1 MEAAAFG
8 PLREPASGA
17 PAGRRRS
24 GGFSLIEV
32 IVSLG
37 ILAAVLVAIA
47 SMFVLGQSNVN
58 SGRKLTEA
66 TSVAQHIME
75 DINKLS
81 YNGLKI
87 FFVGT
92 PNLTTLTIYTADTRV
107 AGSYA
112 QTQYKPLIDDR
123 LYKAYALIDLQP
135 IGGNVKPAVW
145 ATGEA
150 IRVTVTVYWTE
161 LRRDRSVTIEGVR
174 F

>member
-1 MEAAAFG
+1 MKTSMKIKKR
-8 PLREPASGA
+8 PISG
-17 PAGRRRS
+17 S
-24 GGFSLIEV
+24 QGGFSLIEV

-58 SGRKLTEA
+58 SGRKMTEA
-66 TSVAQHIME
+66 TSIAQHIME
-75 DINKLS
+75 DVNKLS
-81 YNGLKI
+81 YNGLKT

-92 PNLTTLTIYTADTRV
+92 PNLNTLTIYNADTRIS
-107 AGSYA
+107 GSYA
-112 QTQYKPLIDDR
+112 ETEYQGLIDSR
-123 LYKAYALIDLQP
+123 LYKSYALIALQP

-150 IRVTVTVYWTE
+150 IRITVTIYWTE
-161 LRRDRSVTIEGVR
+161 LRRNRTVTVEGVR